1 MVNFTSF
8 VQVLCIPFR
17 SVPLEEEDVHSE
29 TLGVVGVELLF
40 SRFCPVVGAL
50 VGEPEEDACG

>member
-17 SVPLEEEDVHSE
+17 SVHSE
-29 TLGVVGVELLF
+29 TLGVVRVELLF

-50 VGEPEEDACG
+50 VGEPEEDVGPFSAMYKI

>member
-1 MVNFTSF
+1 
-8 VQVLCIPFR
+8 
-17 SVPLEEEDVHSE
+17 LEEEDVHSE

>member
-17 SVPLEEEDVHSE
+17 SVHSE